1 MVRIAVNMSGY
12 SYKKPHYIRK
22 HVYGII
28 REHESRVCSLFLN
41 EDQAKR
47 VVSNTL
53 HHGHIVNIGFKGRV
67 RTLTVKFFFNSLV
80 GWDKHHGCK
89 GGVGDMRKC

>member
-67 RTLTVKFFFNSLV
+67 RTLTVKKNLTHWLA
-80 GWDKHHGCK
+80 GTNTTDARGCW
-89 GGVGDMRKC
+89 